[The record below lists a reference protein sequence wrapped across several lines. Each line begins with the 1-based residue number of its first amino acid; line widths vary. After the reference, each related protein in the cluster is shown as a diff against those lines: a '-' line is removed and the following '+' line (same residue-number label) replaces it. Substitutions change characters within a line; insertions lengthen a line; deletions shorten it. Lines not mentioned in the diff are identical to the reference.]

1 MTLCLSPSAEKDFHY
16 IKEGTRI
23 WDLTGDSFTPA
34 PEGAMVLV
42 TQTKDGNGALW
53 TAQVEGDEESF
64 STDSYRG
71 RAMNKALTKH
81 FFSAQGLVA

>member
-1 MTLCLSPSAEKDFHY
+1 MALCLSPSAEKDFHY

-34 PEGAMVLV
+34 AEGAMVLV
-42 TQTKDGNGALW
+42 TQTKDGNETLW
-53 TAQVEGDEESF
+53 TAQVEGDEQSF

-71 RAMNKALTKH
+71 RAMRKALNKH
-81 FFSAQGLVA
+81 FFSTKSLVA